1 MRTRRQAWAILLST
15 FVVLGICGAAQAQ
28 ELEGTWKLAL
38 RKLPD
43 GTKLV
48 PPAVFGLWTAHNGL
62 RNLNVFWHTPEGN
75 PASFASASTYK
86 ISDTEYTETL
96 FFNALDEG
104 NGKPPTYNL
113 KGDTEKTPVTRDGSR
128 IAFQLPFGEPSV
140 VFEGDKF
147 TATIKGPNIVDY
159 WERVH

>member
-1 MRTRRQAWAILLST
+1 MRTRRQGWAILFAL
-15 FVVLGICGAAQAQ
+15 FALLGICGAAQAQ
-28 ELEGTWKLAL
+28 ELEGTWKLVM

-62 RNLNVFWHTPEGN
+62 RNLNVFWHTPDGN

-147 TATIKGPNIVDY
+147 TATIKGPNIIDY